1 MQLTGKCALAQAL
14 EEARAQY
21 ESSLL
26 ELDCLK
32 KDLVTASTPTLPRGP
47 TAHEILEAIQIVKH
61 SAGEDTPFTLSLF
74 SNALSNN
81 QRVAQLLHADNEL
94 QKQAAIEAIQVLER
108 SHAEQNLA
116 HDSAN
121 PISNSVIL
129 NLFFSPEAETER
141 LLRNMQ
147 KTESQIPSWELD
159 HKWQNK
165 ALATLETSLKNK
177 LEQYIKFDTEI
188 TPKLTTVRRE
198 IAEREE
204 EERQELELTAALV
217 SAQREQNAVKLQLK
231 SELQRNEQLRQSL
244 VSIAVS

>member
-26 ELDCLK
+26 ELHCLK

-94 QKQAAIEAIQVLER
+94 QKQAAVEAIQALER
-108 SHAEQNLA
+108 PHAEQN
-116 HDSAN
+116 DSAAST
-121 PISNSVIL
+121 PISNSVIF

-147 KTESQIPSWELD
+147 KTESQTPSWELD

-198 IAEREE
+198 LAEREE
-204 EERQELELTAALV
+204 EERQELELTTALV

-231 SELQRNEQLRQSL
+231 SELKRNEQLRQSL

>member
-1 MQLTGKCALAQAL
+1 M
-14 EEARAQY
+14 
-21 ESSLL
+21 
-26 ELDCLK
+26 
-32 KDLVTASTPTLPRGP
+32 VTASTPTLPRGP

-61 SAGEDTPFTLSLF
+61 SAGEETPFTVSLF

-94 QKQAAIEAIQVLER
+94 QKQAAIEAIQALECP
-108 SHAEQNLA
+108 HAEQNLA
-116 HDSAN
+116 HESAAST
-121 PISNSVIL
+121 PISNSVIF

-147 KTESQIPSWELD
+147 KTESQTPSWELD

-198 IAEREE
+198 LAEREE
-204 EERQELELTAALV
+204 EERQELELTTALV

-231 SELQRNEQLRQSL
+231 SELKRNEQLRQSL